1 MQAIRRIFVFGLAFL
16 LLVMIVLVVTAGYM
30 VSLGPPEQQREVIQ
44 QTQAFETQRLASSEV
59 LPRETI
65 PGADDRV
72 QLSIDLREGEFRILP
87 GEPGEPIRI
96 DADYDAGVYA
106 LEKEHELAAEGT
118 ERMAIRF
125 RSRYSLL
132 RRLLTMGEDAEP
144 ENRVDIYLPPDLPLD
159 LDVKIS
165 VGESEVDLSGLA
177 LAGLKLHLTIG
188 EHDVRFAEPNLLA
201 LDTLDITASKG
212 EFTFTELGNAA
223 FREANVKG
231 SMGEVSLDLRGDY
244 LEDASVVTRFRMGE
258 CRLTVPEDMHVEVTS
273 SVSMGD

>member
-30 VSLGPPEQQREVIQ
+30 VSLGPPEQQREVLQ
-44 QTQAFETQRLASSEV
+44 QAQALETQRLASSEV
-59 LPRETI
+59 LPREKI

-165 VGESEVDLSGLA
+165 VGESEVDLS
-177 LAGLKLHLTIG
+177 
-188 EHDVRFAEPNLLA
+188 DSPWP
-201 LDTLDITASKG
+201 D
-212 EFTFTELGNAA
+212 
-223 FREANVKG
+223 
-231 SMGEVSLDLRGDY
+231 
-244 LEDASVVTRFRMGE
+244 
-258 CRLTVPEDMHVEVTS
+258 
-273 SVSMGD
+273 